1 MRNESSRAAGAG
13 SVCTRGRWQNHC
25 TCSTWAC
32 QTLKHA
38 AGQFCGTQQC
48 RASHLS
54 VNRTERERERQ
65 TETERQTERDRD
77 REPLW
82 TLCVPLSN
90 ALCAYTACI
99 TVSAYSRET
108 CCKQHV
114 RGEREWVLDDQVKSA
129 KMGVKKKRWAF

>member
-54 VNRTERERERQ
+54 VNRTQRER
-65 TETERQTERDRD
+65 ERDRD
-77 REPLW
+77 RD
-82 TLCVPLSN
+82 
-90 ALCAYTACI
+90 
-99 TVSAYSRET
+99 RET
-108 CCKQHV
+108 D
-114 RGEREWVLDDQVKSA
+114 RERQRQRAFVDIVCAFVKCIMCVYSLHHS
-129 KMGVKKKRWAF
+129 FCIQ